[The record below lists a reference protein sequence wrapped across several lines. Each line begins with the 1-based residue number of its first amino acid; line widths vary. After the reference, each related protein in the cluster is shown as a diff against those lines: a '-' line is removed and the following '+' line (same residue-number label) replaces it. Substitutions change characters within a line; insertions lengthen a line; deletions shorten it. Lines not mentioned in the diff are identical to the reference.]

1 MNTHFWPIKLSQ
13 IADIGN
19 NGDKSREL
27 VTDQLGDFSTDA
39 EFFNRS
45 DADPRVKDSY
55 LEGHC
60 SLSSLWLSVFWLVTV
75 VRSILLRHVYDGLL
89 ASS

>member
-1 MNTHFWPIKLSQ
+1 NGSHKF

-19 NGDKSREL
+19 NGEMYKSREL

-45 DADPRVKDSY
+45 DANPFRVKDSY

-60 SLSSLWLSVFWLVTV
+60 SLSSLWLSVFF
-75 VRSILLRHVYDGLL
+75 GL
-89 ASS
+89 